1 MARIVFGVFWQVL
14 MPIVL
19 AAGAGYL
26 LARRMRVPS
35 QPLSRTAFYVLSPC
49 LLFDKL
55 SHSSL
60 SGPQLGQIATFAV
73 ATMLGTALLAWA
85 VARLLHSSRSET
97 AAFVLVALAGNSGN
111 YGLAAN
117 QFAFGPAALE
127 PAVVYYA
134 VSTLMIATVGVYVV
148 SAGQQGALTALRN
161 LWRVPLTYAGA
172 LGVAVWAT
180 GFPVP
185 VPVER
190 TANLLGQGA
199 IPLMLVLLGIQLAG
213 VRLQNSLGKIALAAA
228 VKLVGGMAIGLA
240 LAHLMGLSG
249 LARQSS
255 ILQAS
260 MPAAVMTTVLA
271 EEYRSEAPFTA
282 GVVMASTLGS
292 LVTLTLLLSFL
303 I

>member
-1 MARIVFGVFWQVL
+1 MAAVIFGVFWQVL

-19 AAGAGYL
+19 AAGLGYL
-26 LARRMRVPS
+26 LARRIHLPS
-35 QPLSRTAFYVLSPC
+35 QHLSRVAFYILSPC

-60 SGPQLGQIATFAV
+60 SGSQLGQIATFAV
-73 ATMLGTALLAWA
+73 ATMLGTALLAWMA
-85 VARLLHSSRSET
+85 ARALRSSRSQT
-97 AAFVLVALAGNSGN
+97 AAFVLAALAGNTGN

-134 VSTLMIATVGVYVV
+134 VSTLMIATLGVYVV
-148 SAGQQGALTALRN
+148 SAGQQGAAAALRS
-161 LWRVPLTYAGA
+161 LWRVPLTYAGV

-180 GFPVP
+180 GVPVP

-190 TANLLGQGA
+190 TASLLGQGA
-199 IPLMLVLLGIQLAG
+199 IPVMLVLLGVQLAG
-213 VRLQNSLGKIALAAA
+213 VRLQNSLTRISLAAA
-228 VKLVGGMAIGLA
+228 VKLLGGMAVGL
-240 LAHLMGLSG
+240 LVAHWMGLSG
-249 LARQSS
+249 LTRQSS
-255 ILQAS
+255 VLQAS
-260 MPAAVMTTVLA
+260 MPTAVMATVLA
-271 EEYRSEAPFTA
+271 DEYHAEAAFTA